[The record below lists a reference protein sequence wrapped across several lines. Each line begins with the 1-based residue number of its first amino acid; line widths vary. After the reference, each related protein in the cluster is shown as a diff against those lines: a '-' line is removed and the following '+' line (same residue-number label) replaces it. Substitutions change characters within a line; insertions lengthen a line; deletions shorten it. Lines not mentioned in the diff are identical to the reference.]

1 MSFSAQVKRELC
13 RLPIQ
18 KRCCAKAE
26 AYGILLFCNSFH
38 TGEIKIIT
46 ESEALARRLPTL
58 FWKAFRLELD
68 SQIVGREGG
77 KFLLSITAPEKLK
90 TIFET
95 YDQDPR
101 GTLALHLN
109 FGVLEEECCK
119 VSFCRGAFL
128 GGGSVTD
135 PEKGYH
141 LELVTAHY
149 AVSREL
155 PALLHEVGFEGKNA
169 VRKSNYVT
177 YFKQSE
183 GIEDFLTALGAP
195 VAAMDVMSAKVE
207 KHLRNGVNRRVNCDA
222 ANLDKA
228 VDAAQ
233 EHLAAIRRL
242 EERGLL
248 DSLPDKLRQTARLRE
263 ENRSST
269 LTQLAELC
277 SPPIS
282 KSALNHRLR
291 KLVELSNA

>member
-68 SQIVGREGG
+68 SQIEGREGG